1 MFDRAPGFK
10 YWGIAYMKNLVEF
23 KHITKRFPG
32 VLALNDINLELK
44 AGEVHVL
51 IGENGAGKSTL
62 MKILSGAYRQDEGEL
77 LIDGEAVK
85 RNSPIISS
93 SLGIGMI
100 YQELNLI
107 PELSIVKNIF
117 LGSERKK
124 GIFDDREGM
133 YQEAE
138 KYLQMLHLDIDPNTL
153 VKDLGVGT
161 QQMVEIAKAV
171 SKHSKVLVLDE
182 PTSSLTDSEIRELFS
197 IIRMLKEQGVGMCYI
212 SHRLEELYEIG
223 DRVTIMRDGAKVGT
237 YRLDE
242 IRMNEMI
249 EKIAGRKIENLYPRN
264 RIPHGECVL
273 EVKNCSGVGFENVSL
288 KVHAGEIAGLSGLVG
303 AGRTELARAIF
314 GIDGYH
320 SGEIL
325 LEGKKVKKNSP
336 REAAR
341 AGIGLLPEDRKV
353 QGLALK
359 KNIREN
365 MVVSVLNSLFKNG
378 IVDTKKERTVC
389 GKYVEELQIATP
401 TVEKLAGFLSGG
413 TQQKVVIAKWLMA
426 DLKLFIFDEP
436 TRGIDVGAKSE
447 IYRLMDDLVHQGAAV
462 LMISSDLPEVLGMS
476 DRIYVMSQGR
486 ITGELDHQ
494 EADQKLVLRYAYNQG
509 GQADEER

>member
-1 MFDRAPGFK
+1 MEKLLEFRGIGK
-10 YWGIAYMKNLVEF
+10 Y
-23 KHITKRFPG
+23 FPG
-32 VLALNDINLELK
+32 VKALDDVSFDLYP
-44 AGEVHVL
+44 GEVHV
-51 IGENGAGKSTL
+51 IVGENGAGKSTL
-62 MKILSGAYRQDEGEL
+62 MKVLSGAYTADAGEILLEGKP
-77 LIDGEAVK
+77 IT
-85 RNSPIISS
+85 RNSPRISEE
-93 SLGIGMI
+93 LGIRMI
-100 YQELNLI
+100 YQELNLV
-107 PELSIVKNIF
+107 PELSIASNVF
-117 LGSERKK
+117 LGHELKK
-124 GIFDDREGM
+124 GFFVDKRA
-133 YQEAE
+133 QEAKADE
-138 KYLQMLHLDIDPNTL
+138 LLRDMGIQVDSRTL
-153 VKDLGVGT
+153 VKNLGVGT
-161 QQMVEIAKAV
+161 QQMVEIAKAL
-171 SKHSKVLVLDE
+171 SKNAKIIVFDE
-182 PTSSLTDSEIRELFS
+182 PTSSLTDSEIRELFR
-197 IIRMLKEQGVGMCYI
+197 IIGLLKQRGVGMFYI

-273 EVKNCSGVGFENVSL
+273 EVKNCSGAGFENVSL

-336 REAAR
+336 KEAAR

-389 GKYVEELQIATP
+389 NRYVEELQIATP

-447 IYRLMDDLVHQGAAV
+447 IYRLMDELVHQGAAV

-476 DRIYVMSQGR
+476 DRIYVMSQGK
-486 ITGELDHQ
+486 ITGELGYQ
-494 EADQKLVLRYAYNQG
+494 EADQNLVLRYAYNQG

>member
-1 MFDRAPGFK
+1 MN
-10 YWGIAYMKNLVEF
+10 NLVEF
-23 KHITKRFPG
+23 RHITKRFPG

-44 AGEVHVL
+44 EGEVHVL

-62 MKILSGAYRQDEGEL
+62 MKILSGAYHQDEGEL
-77 LIDGEAVK
+77 IIGGDTVK

-93 SLGIGMI
+93 SMGIGMI

-107 PELSIVKNIF
+107 PELSIMKNIF
-117 LGSERKK
+117 LGSEKKK
-124 GIFDDREGM
+124 GIFDHREYM
-133 YQEAE
+133 LQESK
-138 KYLQMLHLDIDPNTL
+138 KYLQMLHLDIDPDTL

-171 SKHSKVLVLDE
+171 SKQSKVLVLDE
-182 PTSSLTDSEIRELFS
+182 PTSSLTDSEIKELFS
-197 IIRMLKEQGVGMCYI
+197 IIRMLKDQGVGMFYI

-223 DRVTIMRDGAKVGT
+223 DRVTIMRDGSKVGT

-242 IRMNEMI
+242 IQMNEMI

-264 RIPHGECVL
+264 RIPHGDCVL
-273 EVKNCSGVGFENVSL
+273 EVQNCTGNGFKDVSL
-288 KVHAGEIAGLSGLVG
+288 KVYAGEIAGLSGLVG

-314 GIDGYH
+314 GVDHYL
-320 SGEIL
+320 SGEIYL
-325 LEGKKVKKNSP
+325 NGKKVKKNSP

-341 AGIGLLPEDRKV
+341 MGIGLLPEDRKI

-365 MVVSVLNSLFKNG
+365 MVISVLSNLYNNG
-378 IVDTKKERTVC
+378 IVNTKKEREVC
-389 GKYVEELQIATP
+389 SRYVDELQIATP
-401 TVEKLAGFLSGG
+401 TIEKLVGFLSGG

-447 IYRLMDDLVHQGAAV
+447 IYRLMDELVQQGAAV

-486 ITGELDHQ
+486 VTGEVGYE
-494 EADQKLVLRYAYNQG
+494 EADQNVVLTYAYNQG
-509 GQADEER
+509 DK

>member
-1 MFDRAPGFK
+1 
-10 YWGIAYMKNLVEF
+10 MKNLVEF
-23 KHITKRFPG
+23 RHITKRFPG
-32 VLALNDINLELK
+32 VLALDDINLELK

-62 MKILSGAYRQDEGEL
+62 MKILSGAYHQDEGEL
-77 LIDGEAVK
+77 FIDGKEIK

-107 PELSIVKNIF
+107 PELSILKNIF
-117 LGSERKK
+117 LGSEKKK
-124 GIFDDREGM
+124 GIFDDKKAM
-133 YQEAE
+133 YQEAK
-138 KYLQMLHLDIDPNTL
+138 KYLELLHLNIDPNTL

-161 QQMVEIAKAV
+161 QQMVEIAKAI
-171 SKHSKVLVLDE
+171 SKKNKVLVLDE
-182 PTSSLTDSEIRELFS
+182 PTSSLTDSEIKELFS
-197 IIRMLKEQGVGMCYI
+197 IIRMLKKQGVGMFYI

-223 DRVTIMRDGAKVGT
+223 DRVTIMRDGTKVGT
-237 YRLDE
+237 YSLEE
-242 IRMNEMI
+242 IKMEEMI

-273 EVKNCSGVGFENVSL
+273 EVKNCSGKGFKNVNL
-288 KVHAGEIAGLSGLVG
+288 EVYAGEITGLSGLVG

-314 GIDGYH
+314 GIDSYT

-325 LEGKKVKKNSP
+325 MKGRKIRKNST
-336 REAAR
+336 REAVR

-365 MVVSVLNSLFKNG
+365 MVITILSSLHKNG
-378 IVDTKKERTVC
+378 IVNEKKEKELC
-389 GKYVEELQIATP
+389 EKYVAELEIATP
-401 TVEKLAGFLSGG
+401 SIEKPAGYLSGG
-413 TQQKVVIAKWLMA
+413 TQQKVVIAKWLMS

-447 IYRLMDDLVHQGAAV
+447 IYKLMDELVQQGAAV

-476 DRIYVMSQGR
+476 DRIYVMSQGKV
-486 ITGELDHQ
+486 TGVLNHD
-494 EADQKLVLRYAYNQG
+494 EADQNRVLTYAYNQKEVG
-509 GQADEER
+509 V